1 MTSHLLL
8 SELYSL
14 YMVMEVRATIL
25 LTYGGFPYLPPINVV
40 NKFQPAKTDAKL
52 EHIDYASDALGK
64 VKNKL

>member
-1 MTSHLLL
+1 
-8 SELYSL
+8 
-14 YMVMEVRATIL
+14 MEVWATSL

-64 VKNKL
+64 VKNKLWAYAWCNNVVEYPRK